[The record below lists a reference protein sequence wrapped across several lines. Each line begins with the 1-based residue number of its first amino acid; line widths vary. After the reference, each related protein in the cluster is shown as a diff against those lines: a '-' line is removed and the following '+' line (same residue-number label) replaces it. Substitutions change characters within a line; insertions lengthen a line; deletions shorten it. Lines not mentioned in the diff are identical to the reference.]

1 VFIQCPR
8 KLLRKLENPWSGIP
22 TRILGYS
29 LQRAHF
35 PHLLCPEVRAARHV
49 QVCKSR
55 GHERLDFYY
64 YDPSSSRYNR
74 HVVIPFCNLGAF
86 LWGVVGPTK
95 VLHMSR
101 YYCIYREN
109 LYSYLLVE
117 NDTLARIGTSCLQQ
131 LLQNNAQKLS
141 PQLWQRVIATFIW
154 LFKTTTPYQLLDERL
169 RAEVDESSE
178 NTSPSDQ
185 GMPGSLNKSFS

>member
-1 VFIQCPR
+1 MP
-8 KLLRKLENPWSGIP
+8 
-22 TRILGYS
+22 
-29 LQRAHF
+29 
-35 PHLLCPEVRAARHV
+35 
-49 QVCKSR
+49 
-55 GHERLDFYY
+55 
-64 YDPSSSRYNR
+64 
-74 HVVIPFCNLGAF
+74 
-86 LWGVVGPTK
+86 
-95 VLHMSR
+95 R
-101 YYCIYREN
+101 YYCIYQAN
-109 LYSYLLVE
+109 LYSYPLIE

-185 GMPGSLNKSFS
+185 GVLDSLNKGFY